1 LKTYI
6 STEVAMLT
14 LFADWFTYTFLRL
27 PKGRLIT
34 EAIHFFVYDI
44 PKIYLL
50 LVVIV
55 FAVAMLRTWI
65 PAEKIKKVLTHR
77 HQFVDNIL
85 AASLGIIT
93 PFCTCSAIPMFIGFV
108 ESGVPLGVTFSFLVA
123 SPMINEVAMVL
134 LWGLF
139 GARVALLYVGV
150 GLLIAIVSGIII
162 GRLHMEKYVED
173 YVYKIK
179 VGAAAGDAP
188 MTFKDRVVASWRYV
202 GEIFRRVAPWV
213 AVGVAIGA
221 FIHGYAPENFLA
233 RYAGRDNPFA
243 VLIAVLIGIPLYS
256 NAEGVIPVVQA
267 LFAKGLPLGT
277 TLAFMMAVTGLSM
290 PEMIILRRV
299 LKPRLLATFIG
310 VVGVGILIVGYFFN
324 WVL

>member
-1 LKTYI
+1 
-6 STEVAMLT
+6 MLT
-14 LFADWFTYTFLRL
+14 LFADWFTYMLLRL
-27 PKGRLIT
+27 PKGHLIT

-55 FAVAMLRTWI
+55 FVVAMLRTWI
-65 PAEKIKKVLTHR
+65 PAEKIKRLLVHR
-77 HQFVDNIL
+77 HQFVGNIL
-85 AASLGIIT
+85 AASLGILT

-150 GLLIAIVSGIII
+150 GLLIAIVSGVIIT
-162 GRLHMEKYVED
+162 RLHMEKYVED
-173 YVYKIK
+173 YVYMIK

-202 GEIFRRVAPWV
+202 GEIFRKVAPWV

-243 VLIAVLIGIPLYS
+243 VLIAVAIGIPLYS

-267 LFAKGLPLGT
+267 LWAKGLPLGT

>member
-1 LKTYI
+1 
-6 STEVAMLT
+6 MLT
-14 LFADWFTYTFLRL
+14 LFADWFTYTLLRL

-55 FAVAMLRTWI
+55 FVVAMLRTWI
-65 PAEKIKKVLTHR
+65 PAEKIKRLLVHR
-77 HQFVDNIL
+77 HQFVGNIL
-85 AASLGIIT
+85 AASLGILT

-150 GLLIAIVSGIII
+150 GLLIAIVSGVIIT
-162 GRLHMEKYVED
+162 RLHMEKYVED
-173 YVYKIK
+173 YVYMIK

-188 MTFKDRVVASWRYV
+188 MTFK
-202 GEIFRRVAPWV
+202 GPRR
-213 AVGVAIGA
+213 
-221 FIHGYAPENFLA
+221 H
-233 RYAGRDNPFA
+233 
-243 VLIAVLIGIPLYS
+243 
-256 NAEGVIPVVQA
+256 
-267 LFAKGLPLGT
+267 
-277 TLAFMMAVTGLSM
+277 
-290 PEMIILRRV
+290 
-299 LKPRLLATFIG
+299 
-310 VVGVGILIVGYFFN
+310 
-324 WVL
+324 

>member
-1 LKTYI
+1 
-6 STEVAMLT
+6 MLT
-14 LFADWFTYTFLRL
+14 LFADWFTYTLLRL
-27 PKGRLIT
+27 PKGHLIT

-55 FAVAMLRTWI
+55 FVVAMLRTWI
-65 PAEKIKKVLTHR
+65 PAEKIKRLLVHR
-77 HQFVDNIL
+77 HQFVGNIL
-85 AASLGIIT
+85 AASLGILT

-150 GLLIAIVSGIII
+150 GLLIAIVSGLIIS
-162 GRLHMEKYVED
+162 RLHMEKYVED
-173 YVYKIK
+173 YVYMIK

-188 MTFKDRVVASWRYV
+188 MTFKDRVIASWRYV
-202 GEIFRRVAPWV
+202 GEIFRKVAPWV

-243 VLIAVLIGIPLYS
+243 VLIAVAIGIPLYS
-256 NAEGVIPVVQA
+256 NAESVIPVVQA
-267 LFAKGLPLGT
+267 LWAKGLPLGT

>member
-1 LKTYI
+1 
-6 STEVAMLT
+6 MLT
-14 LFADWFTYTFLRL
+14 LFADWFTYTLLRL
-27 PKGRLIT
+27 PKGHLIT

-55 FAVAMLRTWI
+55 FVVAMLRTWI
-65 PAEKIKKVLTHR
+65 PAEKIKRLLVHR
-77 HQFVDNIL
+77 HQFVGNIL
-85 AASLGIIT
+85 AASLGILT

-150 GLLIAIVSGIII
+150 GLLIAIVSGLIIT
-162 GRLHMEKYVED
+162 RLHMEKYVED
-173 YVYKIK
+173 YVYMIK

-188 MTFKDRVVASWRYV
+188 MTFKDRVIASWRYV
-202 GEIFRRVAPWV
+202 GEIFRKVAPWV

-243 VLIAVLIGIPLYS
+243 VLIAVAIGIPLYS

-267 LFAKGLPLGT
+267 LWAKGLPLGT

>member
-1 LKTYI
+1 
-6 STEVAMLT
+6 MLT
-14 LFADWFTYTFLRL
+14 LFADWFTYMLLRL
-27 PKGRLIT
+27 PKGHLIT

-55 FAVAMLRTWI
+55 FVVAMLRTWI
-65 PAEKIKKVLTHR
+65 PAEKIKRLLVHR
-77 HQFVDNIL
+77 HQFVGNIL
-85 AASLGIIT
+85 AASLGILT

-150 GLLIAIVSGIII
+150 GLLIAIVSGVIITQ
-162 GRLHMEKYVED
+162 LHMEKYVED
-173 YVYKIK
+173 YVYMIK

-202 GEIFRRVAPWV
+202 GEIFRKVAPWV

-243 VLIAVLIGIPLYS
+243 VLIAVAIGIPLYS

-267 LFAKGLPLGT
+267 LWAKGLPLGT

>member
-1 LKTYI
+1 
-6 STEVAMLT
+6 MLT
-14 LFADWFTYTFLRL
+14 LFADWFTYTLLRL
-27 PKGRLIT
+27 PKGHLIT

-55 FAVAMLRTWI
+55 FVVAMLRTWI
-65 PAEKIKKVLTHR
+65 PAEKIKRLLVHR
-77 HQFVDNIL
+77 HQFVGNIL
-85 AASLGIIT
+85 AASLGILT

-150 GLLIAIVSGIII
+150 GLLIAIVSGVIIS
-162 GRLHMEKYVED
+162 RLHMEKYVED
-173 YVYKIK
+173 YVYMIK

-188 MTFKDRVVASWRYV
+188 MTFNNRVVASWRYV
-202 GEIFRRVAPWV
+202 GEICRKVAPWV

-243 VLIAVLIGIPLYS
+243 VLIAVAIGIPLYS

-267 LFAKGLPLGT
+267 LWAKGLPLGT

>member
-1 LKTYI
+1 
-6 STEVAMLT
+6 MLT
-14 LFADWFTYTFLRL
+14 LFADWFTYTLFRL

-34 EAIHFFVYDI
+34 EAIHFFVYDL

-65 PAEKIKKVLTHR
+65 PAEKIKKLLTHR

-85 AASLGIIT
+85 AASLGILT

-139 GARVALLYVGV
+139 GARIALLYVGV

-202 GEIFRRVAPWV
+202 GEIFRKVAPWV

-233 RYAGRDNPFA
+233 RYASRDNPFA

>member
-1 LKTYI
+1 
-6 STEVAMLT
+6 MLT
-14 LFADWFTYTFLRL
+14 LFADWFTYTLLRL
-27 PKGRLIT
+27 PKGHLIT

-55 FAVAMLRTWI
+55 FVVAMLRTWI
-65 PAEKIKKVLTHR
+65 PAEKIKRLLVHR
-77 HQFVDNIL
+77 HQFVGNIL
-85 AASLGIIT
+85 AASLGILT

-150 GLLIAIVSGIII
+150 GLLIAIVSGLIIS
-162 GRLHMEKYVED
+162 RLHMEKYVED
-173 YVYKIK
+173 YVYMIK

-188 MTFKDRVVASWRYV
+188 MTFKDRVIASWRYV
-202 GEIFRRVAPWV
+202 GEIFRKVAPWV

-243 VLIAVLIGIPLYS
+243 VLIAVAIGIPLYS

-267 LFAKGLPLGT
+267 LWAKGLPLGT

>member
-1 LKTYI
+1 
-6 STEVAMLT
+6 MLT
-14 LFADWFTYTFLRL
+14 LFADWFTYTLFRL

-34 EAIHFFVYDI
+34 EAVHFFVYDI

-65 PAEKIKKVLTHR
+65 PAEKIKKALSHR

-139 GARVALLYVGV
+139 GARIALLYVGV

-188 MTFKDRVVASWRYV
+188 MTFKDRIVASWRYV

>member
-1 LKTYI
+1 
-6 STEVAMLT
+6 MLT

-85 AASLGIIT
+85 AATLGIIT

-188 MTFKDRVVASWRYV
+188 MTFKDRVVVSWRYV

>member
-1 LKTYI
+1 
-6 STEVAMLT
+6 MLT
-14 LFADWFTYTFLRL
+14 LFADWFTYTLLRL
-27 PKGRLIT
+27 PQGRLIT

-55 FAVAMLRTWI
+55 FVVAMLRTWI
-65 PAEKIKKVLTHR
+65 PAEKIKRLLVHR
-77 HQFVDNIL
+77 HQFVGNIL
-85 AASLGIIT
+85 AASLGILT

-150 GLLIAIVSGIII
+150 GLLIAIVSGVIIT
-162 GRLHMEKYVED
+162 RLHMEKYVED
-173 YVYKIK
+173 YVYMIK

-188 MTFKDRVVASWRYV
+188 MTFKDRVVTSWRYV
-202 GEIFRRVAPWV
+202 GEIFRKVAPWV
-213 AVGVAIGA
+213 AAGVAIGA

-243 VLIAVLIGIPLYS
+243 VLIAVAIGIPLYS

-267 LFAKGLPLGT
+267 LWAKGLPLGT

>member
-1 LKTYI
+1 
-6 STEVAMLT
+6 MLT
-14 LFADWFTYTFLRL
+14 AFADWFTYTLLRL

-55 FAVAMLRTWI
+55 FVVAMVRTWI
-65 PAEKIKKVLTHR
+65 PAEKIKRLLVHR
-77 HQFVDNIL
+77 HQFVGNIL
-85 AASLGIIT
+85 AASLGILT

-150 GLLIAIVSGIII
+150 GLLIAIVSGLIIT
-162 GRLHMEKYVED
+162 RLHMEKYVED
-173 YVYKIK
+173 YVYMIK

-188 MTFKDRVVASWRYV
+188 MTFKDRVIASWRYV
-202 GEIFRRVAPWV
+202 GEIFRKVAPWV

-243 VLIAVLIGIPLYS
+243 VLIAVAIGIPLYS
-256 NAEGVIPVVQA
+256 NAEGVIPVVKA
-267 LFAKGLPLGT
+267 LWAKGLHLGT

>member
-1 LKTYI
+1 
-6 STEVAMLT
+6 MLT
-14 LFADWFTYTFLRL
+14 QFADWFTYSLLRL
-27 PKGRLIT
+27 SRGRLIT

-55 FAVAMLRTWI
+55 FVVAMLRTWI
-65 PAEKIKKVLTHR
+65 PAEKVKRLLVHR
-77 HQFVDNIL
+77 HQFVGNIL
-85 AASLGIIT
+85 AASLGILT

-139 GARVALLYVGV
+139 GAKIALLYVGV
-150 GLLIAIVSGIII
+150 GLLIAIVSGVII
-162 GRLHMEKYVED
+162 GQLHMEKYVED

-179 VGAAAGDAP
+179 VGSATGDAP
-188 MTFKDRVVASWRYV
+188 MTFNNRIVASWRYV
-202 GEIFRRVAPWV
+202 GEIFRKVAPWV

-243 VLIAVLIGIPLYS
+243 VLLAVAIGIPLYS
-256 NAEGVIPVVQA
+256 NAEGVIPIVQA
-267 LFAKGLPLGT
+267 LWAKGLPLGT

>member
-1 LKTYI
+1 
-6 STEVAMLT
+6 MLT

-65 PAEKIKKVLTHR
+65 PAEKIKKLLTHR

-162 GRLHMEKYVED
+162 GRLHMERYVED

>member
-1 LKTYI
+1 
-6 STEVAMLT
+6 MLT
-14 LFADWFTYTFLRL
+14 MFADWFTYTFLRL

-55 FAVAMLRTWI
+55 FVVAMLRTWT
-65 PAEKIKKVLTHR
+65 PAEKAKRLLVHR
-77 HQFVDNIL
+77 HQFVGNVL
-85 AASLGIIT
+85 AASLGILT

-139 GARVALLYVGV
+139 GAKVALLYVGV
-150 GLLIAIVSGIII
+150 GLLIAIVSGVII
-162 GRLHMEKYVED
+162 GQLHMEKYVED

-179 VGAAAGDAP
+179 VGAVAGDAP
-188 MTFKDRVVASWRYV
+188 MTFNNRVVASWRYV
-202 GEIFRRVAPWV
+202 GEIFRKVAPWV

-243 VLIAVLIGIPLYS
+243 VLLAVAIGIPLYS
-256 NAEGVIPVVQA
+256 NAEGVIPIVQA
-267 LFAKGLPLGT
+267 LWAKDLPLGT

-290 PEMIILRRV
+290 PEMIILRSV

-310 VVGVGILIVGYFFN
+310 VVGLGILIVGYFFN

>member
-1 LKTYI
+1 
-6 STEVAMLT
+6 MLT
-14 LFADWFTYTFLRL
+14 LFADWFTYTLFRL

-65 PAEKIKKVLTHR
+65 PAEKIKKMLTHR

-85 AASLGIIT
+85 AASLGILT

-139 GARVALLYVGV
+139 GAKVALLYVGV
-150 GLLIAIVSGIII
+150 GLLIAIVSGVIIT
-162 GRLHMEKYVED
+162 RLHMEKYVED

-188 MTFKDRVVASWRYV
+188 MTFKDRVAASWRYV

>member
-1 LKTYI
+1 
-6 STEVAMLT
+6 MLT
-14 LFADWFTYTFLRL
+14 LFADWFTYTLFRL

-34 EAIHFFVYDI
+34 EAIHFFVYDL

-65 PAEKIKKVLTHR
+65 PAEKIKKLLTHR

-85 AASLGIIT
+85 AASLGILT

-139 GARVALLYVGV
+139 GARIALLYVGV
-150 GLLIAIVSGIII
+150 GLLIAIVSGVIIT
-162 GRLHMEKYVED
+162 RLHMEKYVED

-179 VGAAAGDAP
+179 VGAAPGDAP

>member
-1 LKTYI
+1 
-6 STEVAMLT
+6 MLT
-14 LFADWFTYTFLRL
+14 LFADWFTYTLFRL

-65 PAEKIKKVLTHR
+65 PAEKIKKLLTHR

-85 AASLGIIT
+85 AATLGIIT

-139 GARVALLYVGV
+139 GARIALLYVGV
-150 GLLIAIVSGIII
+150 GLLIAIVSGVVIT
-162 GRLHMEKYVED
+162 RFHMEKYVED

>member
-1 LKTYI
+1 
-6 STEVAMLT
+6 MLT
-14 LFADWFTYTFLRL
+14 LFADWFTYTLLHL
-27 PKGRLIT
+27 PKGHLIT

-55 FAVAMLRTWI
+55 FVVAMLRTWI
-65 PAEKIKKVLTHR
+65 PTEKIKRLLVHR
-77 HQFVDNIL
+77 HQFVGNIL
-85 AASLGIIT
+85 AASLGILT

-139 GARVALLYVGV
+139 GAKVALLYVGV
-150 GLLIAIVSGIII
+150 GLLIAIVSGLIIT
-162 GRLHMEKYVED
+162 RLHMEKYVED
-173 YVYKIK
+173 YVYMIK
-179 VGAAAGDAP
+179 VGAAAGDAS
-188 MTFKDRVVASWRYV
+188 MTFKDRVIASWRYV
-202 GEIFRRVAPWV
+202 GEIFRKVAPWV

-243 VLIAVLIGIPLYS
+243 VLIAVAIGIPLYS

-267 LFAKGLPLGT
+267 LWAKGLPLGT

>member
-1 LKTYI
+1 
-6 STEVAMLT
+6 MLT
-14 LFADWFTYTFLRL
+14 LFADWFTYTLLRL
-27 PKGRLIT
+27 PKGHLIT

-55 FAVAMLRTWI
+55 FVVAMLRTWI
-65 PAEKIKKVLTHR
+65 PAEKIKRLLVHR
-77 HQFVDNIL
+77 HQFVGNIL
-85 AASLGIIT
+85 AASLGILT

-150 GLLIAIVSGIII
+150 GLLIAIVSGVIIT
-162 GRLHMEKYVED
+162 RLHMEKYVED
-173 YVYKIK
+173 YVYMIK

-188 MTFKDRVVASWRYV
+188 MTFKDRVIASWRYV
-202 GEIFRRVAPWV
+202 GEIFRKVAPWV

-243 VLIAVLIGIPLYS
+243 VLIAVAIGIPLYS

-267 LFAKGLPLGT
+267 LWAKGLPLGT

>member
-1 LKTYI
+1 
-6 STEVAMLT
+6 MLT
-14 LFADWFTYTFLRL
+14 QFADWFTYSLLRL
-27 PKGRLIT
+27 SRGRLIT

-55 FAVAMLRTWI
+55 FVVAMLRTWI
-65 PAEKIKKVLTHR
+65 PAEKVKRLLVHR
-77 HQFVDNIL
+77 HQFVGNIL
-85 AASLGIIT
+85 AASLGILT

-108 ESGVPLGVTFSFLVA
+108 ESGVPLGVTFSVLVA

-139 GARVALLYVGV
+139 GAKIALLYVGV
-150 GLLIAIVSGIII
+150 GLLIAIVSGVII
-162 GRLHMEKYVED
+162 GQLHMEKYVED

-179 VGAAAGDAP
+179 VGSATGDAP
-188 MTFKDRVVASWRYV
+188 MTFNNRIVASWRYV
-202 GEIFRRVAPWV
+202 GEIFRKVAPWV

-243 VLIAVLIGIPLYS
+243 VLLAVAIGIPLYS
-256 NAEGVIPVVQA
+256 NAEGVIPIVQA
-267 LFAKGLPLGT
+267 LWAKGLPLGT

>member
-1 LKTYI
+1 
-6 STEVAMLT
+6 MLT
-14 LFADWFTYTFLRL
+14 LFADWFTYMLLRL
-27 PKGRLIT
+27 PKGHLIT

-55 FAVAMLRTWI
+55 FVVAMLRTWI
-65 PAEKIKKVLTHR
+65 PAEKIKRLLVHR
-77 HQFVDNIL
+77 HQFVGNIL
-85 AASLGIIT
+85 AASLGILT

-150 GLLIAIVSGIII
+150 GLLIAIVSGVIITQ
-162 GRLHMEKYVED
+162 LHMEKYVED
-173 YVYKIK
+173 YVYMIK

-202 GEIFRRVAPWV
+202 GEIFRKVAPWV

-221 FIHGYAPENFLA
+221 FIHGYAPEDFLA

-243 VLIAVLIGIPLYS
+243 VLIAVAIGIPLYS

-267 LFAKGLPLGT
+267 LWAKGLPLGT